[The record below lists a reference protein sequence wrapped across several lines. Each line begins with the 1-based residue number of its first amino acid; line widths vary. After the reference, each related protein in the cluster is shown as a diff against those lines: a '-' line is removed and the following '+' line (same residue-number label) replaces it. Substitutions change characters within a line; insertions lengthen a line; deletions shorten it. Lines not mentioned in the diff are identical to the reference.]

1 MTIFD
6 LCILIWTQRHCS
18 AQDGHD
24 ERVIVVKP
32 ICKWETIV
40 FRVMVCLWIPR
51 VIVPCSW
58 GICIINSQ
66 TLPSCASPICFGF
79 FSLQLALCPIQHLV
93 YAKLLYVWMHV
104 YLRYCAAWWDLI
116 KSRDGAMVHFHNSL
130 QLKATGHCSLFLPC
144 FYKETCLRIL
154 NVFTE
159 QALVCVAGSFRDVKH
174 QLTNIYDFEKYYLIK
189 TNGNNVDTKTA
200 VCENKHVS

>member
-1 MTIFD
+1 MNTKTLFCTRWAWWAGYSCQANMQMRD
-6 LCILIWTQRHCS
+6 NSL
-18 AQDGHD
+18 
-24 ERVIVVKP
+24 
-32 ICKWETIV
+32 
-40 FRVMVCLWIPR
+40 
-51 VIVPCSW
+51 PCYGLSL
-58 GICIINSQ
+58 NSQ
-66 TLPSCASPICFGF
+66 SYCSLQLGYLHNQLSDLAILCFPHLFLF

-93 YAKLLYVWMHV
+93 YAQLLYVWMHV
-104 YLRYCAAWWDLI
+104 YLRYCAAWRGLI

-159 QALVCVAGSFRDVKH
+159 QALVCVTGSFRDVKH
-174 QLTNIYDFEKYYLIK
+174 QLTNIYHFEKYYLIK